1 MFVSANGQRAKGTVK
16 WFSDDLFVHQ
26 SGIRY
31 ECFHSLSAGEA
42 IEFKIE
48 SYCDG
53 GTKAV
58 DVTVP
63 DGAAV

>member
-1 MFVSANGQRAKGTVK
+1 MDRGLMEPSSGSVMISLFTSLVSDMSVSVAYLLVN
-16 WFSDDLFVHQ
+16 
-26 SGIRY
+26 
-31 ECFHSLSAGEA
+31 EA
-42 IEFKIE
+42 VEFKVE

-58 DVTVP
+58 DVTGP

>member
-1 MFVSANGQRAKGTVK
+1 MFVRTNGQRAKGTVK

-31 ECFHSLSAGEA
+31 ECFRSLSAGEA
-42 IEFKIE
+42 VEFKVE

-58 DVTVP
+58 DVTGP